1 VIDIRSNI
9 VLQTMKDDAGV
20 PVALIE
26 QPGRAHTP

>member
-9 VLQTMKDDAGV
+9 VLQTMKDEGGV

-26 QPGRAHTP
+26 QPRP